1 MGPYETVLLF
11 NIYHNMQAVCTKCY
25 TFYKCAC
32 TLVVLL
38 TCWKTCVI
46 WSTLTNSSEVSTSA
60 ERFLTCRLCFLPL
73 QGERGY
79 SIPTYITAVYC
90 VLTGHVQ
97 RFCQHPVSY
106 SVGLG
111 KCSQGSQCI
120 QLMYYCWHAESLT
133 NCVTHVS
140 CSEIPLVHWMPWTAM
155 SPYNI
160 TTSTWLTQCL

>member
-1 MGPYETVLLF
+1 MCIKY
-11 NIYHNMQAVCTKCY
+11 Y
-25 TFYKCAC
+25 TSYKCTDFNVHPC
-32 TLVVLL
+32 CPPYTLKDMCDVIHTHQQLWSVNFS
-38 TCWKTCVI
+38 WKV
-46 WSTLTNSSEVSTSA
+46 
-60 ERFLTCRLCFLPL
+60 LTCRLCFLPL

-97 RFCQHPVSY
+97 TFCQHPVSY

-120 QLMYYCWHAESLT
+120 QLMYYCWHAESLI

-140 CSEIPLVHWMPWTAM
+140 CSEIPLVHWTPWTAI

>member
-1 MGPYETVLLF
+1 MLYLLQM
-11 NIYHNMQAVCTKCY
+11 HWLQ
-25 TFYKCAC
+25 CAPWLSSLHAERNVWC
-32 TLVVLL
+32 DPHS
-38 TCWKTCVI
+38 
-46 WSTLTNSSEVSTSA
+46 STAHQQLSTSA
-60 ERFLTCRLCFLPL
+60 ERSLTCRLCFLPL
-73 QGERGY
+73 QGEWGY

-97 RFCQHPVSY
+97 RFCQHSVSY
-106 SVGLG
+106 SVGVG
-111 KCSQGSQCI
+111 KRSHGSQCI

-140 CSEIPLVHWMPWTAM
+140 CSEIPLVHWTPWTAM